1 MEQLP
6 QHLMNKL
13 LLFYSECENNKKV
26 PWTWVFHP
34 SDITLVEES
43 TTIPKL
49 DKMRGDGNT
58 VTESI
63 ENLLEVLIVR
73 NNGK

>member
-1 MEQLP
+1 MKIDLCNVTIEAIP
-6 QHLMNKL
+6 DDEGGG
-13 LLFYSECENNKKV
+13 YSA
-26 PWTWVFHP
+26 TH
-34 SDITLVEES
+34 
-43 TTIPKL
+43 KL

-58 VTESI
+58 VTEAI